1 MGGAR
6 AAPAPPQPT
15 PVRARP
21 QSPPRTSRRGSRMV
35 DPRLLHYARATRT
48 FILASVALGTLA
60 ALLLIAQA
68 WLLTDVVCEAFLHG
82 RGLSDVRAP
91 LGALLAVVLL
101 RALLA
106 WASEVLAARSS
117 TTAKSQLRGA
127 LLARAAAL
135 IPGGSIAD
143 RTGELAVLATTGL
156 DALDDYFALYLPQLL
171 LALVVPLLVVAA
183 VLADDWIS
191 GLIIICTIPLIPL
204 FMVLIGLVTRE
215 RTEHE
220 LRSLQRL
227 GGHFLDVVAGLAT
240 LKVFGRSRAQVAAI
254 GEVTERYR
262 RSALA
267 TLRVTFLSSLVLELV
282 ATVSVALVAVAIGLR
297 LLDGSLGLRAGLF
310 ALVLAPEAYLPLRRL
325 GANYHASAG
334 GVAAAE
340 QAFAV
345 LDAPAPAA
353 PALAGPA
360 PAHAWA
366 STEPAPASA
375 GSPIV
380 LEHVSVV
387 YPGRPAAALD
397 DLSLSIRPGEV
408 VALAGP
414 SGCGKST
421 AIAVLLGLVA
431 PSSGSV
437 RVGGV
442 PIGALDVSAWRA
454 RLAWMPQQPFLFRGS
469 ILENVRAGR
478 AGASEEEV
486 LRALEAAGLLE
497 VVDALP
503 GGVQAELGE
512 RGAGLSA
519 GERQRLALARALVR
533 DASLLLLDEPT
544 ANLDGATERGVI
556 ATIARMAEGRT
567 VLLAAH
573 RPALL
578 ALADRVVRLDPQGA
592 VPAP

>member
-1 MGGAR
+1 MAT
-6 AAPAPPQPT
+6 APART
-15 PVRARP
+15 ARV
-21 QSPPRTSRRGSRMV
+21 V
-35 DPRLLHYARATRT
+35 DPRLLHYARATRA
-48 FILASVALGTLA
+48 FIFSSVALGTA
-60 ALLLIAQA
+60 GALLIIGQA

-82 RGLSDVRAP
+82 HGLASMRTA
-91 LGALLAVVLL
+91 LAALLAVVLL

-106 WASEVLAARSS
+106 WASELLAARSS
-117 TTAKSQLRGA
+117 TAAKSQLRRA
-127 LLARAAAL
+127 LLARASAL
-135 IPGGSIAD
+135 IPGGQIAD
-143 RTGELAVLATTGL
+143 RTGELAVLATSGL

-171 LALVVPLLVVAA
+171 LAAIVPVLVVVA

-191 GLIIICTIPLIPL
+191 GLIIICTIPLIPM
-204 FMVLIGLVTRE
+204 FMVLIGHVTRE

-220 LRSLQRL
+220 LRSLQHL
-227 GGHFLDVVAGLAT
+227 GGHFLDVVAGLPT
-240 LKVFGRSRAQVAAI
+240 LKLFGRSRAQAAAI

-267 TLRVTFLSSLVLELV
+267 TLRVTFLSSLALELV
-282 ATVSVALVAVAIGLR
+282 ATLSGAIVAVAIGLR
-297 LLDGSLGLRAGLF
+297 LLDGNLGLRAGLF

-325 GANYHASAG
+325 GANYHASAA

-345 LDAPAPAA
+345 LEIPAEGSAPAA
-353 PALAGPA
+353 DPA
-360 PAHAWA
+360 PSGPSA
-366 STEPAPASA
+366 PLPVPVPASA
-375 GSPIV
+375 VV
-380 LEHVSVV
+380 LENVSVV
-387 YPGRPAAALD
+387 YPGRPLPALQG
-397 DLSLSIRPGEV
+397 LSVSVGPGEV

-431 PSSGSV
+431 PSGGSV
-437 RVGGV
+437 RVGDV
-442 PIGALDVSAWRA
+442 PIQSLDVGDWREQ
-454 RLAWMPQQPFLFRGS
+454 LAWMPQQPFLFRGS

-478 AGASEEEV
+478 AEASEDDV
-486 LRALEAAGLLE
+486 LKALRAAGLLE
-497 VVDALP
+497 VVEALP
-503 GGVQAELGE
+503 AGVHAGLGE

-533 DASLLLLDEPT
+533 DAPLLLLDEPT

-556 ATIARMAEGRT
+556 ETIAGLAKGRT

-578 ALADRVVRLDPQGA
+578 ALADRVVHLGPQRA
-592 VPAP
+592 VPAA

>member
-1 MGGAR
+1 M
-6 AAPAPPQPT
+6 APART
-15 PVRARP
+15 ARV
-21 QSPPRTSRRGSRMV
+21 V
-35 DPRLLHYARATRT
+35 DPRLLHYARATRA
-48 FILASVALGTLA
+48 FILASVALGTVG
-60 ALLLIAQA
+60 ALLIVAQA

-82 RGLSDVRAP
+82 RGLASVETGLA
-91 LGALLAVVLL
+91 ALLAVVLL

-117 TTAKSQLRGA
+117 TAAKSELRGA

-135 IPGGSIAD
+135 IPGGQIAD
-143 RTGELAVLATTGL
+143 RTGELTVLATSGL

-171 LALVVPLLVVAA
+171 LAVIVPLLVVAA

-191 GLIIICTIPLIPL
+191 GLIIVCTIPLIPL
-204 FMVLIGLVTRE
+204 FMVLIGYVTRE
-215 RTEHE
+215 RTERE
-220 LRSLQRL
+220 LRSLQHL
-227 GGHFLDVVAGLAT
+227 AGHFLDVVAGLPT
-240 LKVFGRSRAQVAAI
+240 LRLFGRSRAQAAAI
-254 GEVTERYR
+254 GEVTDRYR

-267 TLRVTFLSSLVLELV
+267 TLRVTFLSSLALELV
-282 ATVSVALVAVAIGLR
+282 ATLSVALVAVAIGLR

-310 ALVLAPEAYLPLRRL
+310 ALVLAPETYLPLRRL
-325 GANYHASAG
+325 GANYHASAA

-345 LDAPAPAA
+345 LETPAE
-353 PALAGPA
+353 
-360 PAHAWA
+360 
-366 STEPAPASA
+366 SPASA
-375 GSPIV
+375 APSIPPAPLPVPIPGSPVV
-380 LEHVSVV
+380 LENVSVV
-387 YPGRPAAALD
+387 YPGRPVPALNG
-397 DLSLSIRPGEV
+397 LSVSVGPGEV

-421 AIAVLLGLVA
+421 AIAILLGLVA
-431 PSSGSV
+431 PSGGSA

-442 PIGALDVSAWRA
+442 PIGSLDAADWRA
-454 RLAWMPQQPFLFRGS
+454 QLAWVPQQPFLFRGS

-478 AGASEEEV
+478 AEATEDEV
-486 LRALEAAGLLE
+486 LTALGAAGLLE
-497 VVDALP
+497 IVEALP
-503 GGVQAELGE
+503 GGVHAYLGE

-533 DASLLLLDEPT
+533 DAPVLLLDEPT

-556 ATIARMAEGRT
+556 ETIAGLAEGRT

-578 ALADRVVRLDPQGA
+578 ALADRVVHLDPQRA
-592 VPAP
+592 VPAA